1 MKTVI
6 RPMGNSQGVL
16 LPKPVLEQA
25 GFARD
30 DVIEIEVRE
39 ETVILRKPRPEPRAG
54 WAEAA
59 RRIAATGEEHEWTGF
74 ANAGDEDLEW

>member
-1 MKTVI
+1 MKSVI
-6 RPMGNSQGVL
+6 RAMGNSQGVI

-39 ETVILRKPRPEPRAG
+39 EMVILRKPRPAPRAG

-59 RRIAATGEEHEWTGF
+59 EQIAATEEEREWAGF
-74 ANAGDEDLEW
+74 ANAGDEALTW

>member
-6 RPMGNSQGVL
+6 RPMGNSQGVI

-39 ETVILRKPRPEPRAG
+39 ETVILRKPRPQPRAG
-54 WAEAA
+54 WAVAA
-59 RRIAATGEEHEWTGF
+59 AHIAATAEDRAWNGF
-74 ANAGDEDLEW
+74 ANAGDDELQW

>member
-39 ETVILRKPRPEPRAG
+39 ETVILRKPRPQPRAG

-59 RRIAATGEEHEWTGF
+59 AQIASTAEDRAWAGF
-74 ANAGDEDLEW
+74 ANAGDDELQW

>member
-6 RPMGNSQGVL
+6 RAMGNSQGVI
-16 LPKPVLEQA
+16 LPKHVLKQA

-39 ETVILRKPRPEPRAG
+39 AVVILRRPRPEPRAG

-59 RRIAATGEEHEWTGF
+59 KSIAATGEEREWTGF
-74 ANAGDEDLEW
+74 ANAGDEALEW

>member
-1 MKTVI
+1 MKSVI
-6 RPMGNSQGVL
+6 RAMGNSQGVI
-16 LPKPVLEQA
+16 LPKHVLEQA

-39 ETVILRKPRPEPRAG
+39 EVVILRKPRPEPRAG

-59 RRIAATGEEHEWTGF
+59 ATMAATAEEREWTGF
-74 ANAGDEDLEW
+74 ANAGDEDLKW